1 MSQPTYPNNGDTA
14 EVIFKKDKEFFMN
27 NQQKQNIMAE
37 EIWLNYFNN
46 YLYDHEAITEDERNK
61 MKNQILSHCD
71 KKRKS
76 DDKER

>member
-1 MSQPTYPNNGDTA
+1 
-14 EVIFKKDKEFFMN
+14 MN

-46 YLYDHEAITEDERNK
+46 YLFENRVISENERNK
-61 MKNQILSHCD
+61 MKNQISARCN

-76 DDKER
+76 SEYER